1 MSADQRPPS
10 KPPHGRVPLDTMD
23 KLDSLRPSSLPPEL
37 GDLDFR
43 WDDDLVAHGN
53 RRNRPLLSPLELDL
67 ELDEGDRP
75 TAVPEIPM
83 EQFVQRAMAEV
94 DRQEQEQAL
103 RGSKTVLNSGFI
115 SGPPTLGSLSGPPT
129 LSQGRGPV
137 ESVVSTEPVPQAPV
151 SLSTQPPA
159 SAKRQFDP
167 LALDISEMEL
177 NGGGTAFPPTE
188 PPIEIPFKT
197 TVAPADDD
205 PQRHTEANPANA
217 VDLSQLEESSRPA
230 MKDRYAIGDFSG
242 ALEIAE
248 SLLSLDP
255 SDLEAQ
261 RYATS
266 CRDVLTQ
273 MYLSRLGGLDQV
285 INMVLPPEELRWLN
299 LDHRAGFLLSLVDG
313 VSTIEELLDIC
324 GMSRLDA
331 LRILATLR
339 EQRAILLSSR

>member
-1 MSADQRPPS
+1 MSADQRRPTHPPR
-10 KPPHGRVPLDTMD
+10 GRAPLDTLD

-37 GDLDFR
+37 GELDFS
-43 WDDDLVAHGN
+43 WDDDLIVQGQ
-53 RRNRPLLSPLELDL
+53 RPARPVLSPLELDL

-75 TAVPEIPM
+75 TAVPDIPM
-83 EQFVQRAMAEV
+83 DQFVARAMAAV
-94 DRQEQEQAL
+94 DRDEQGQNRQSSPSPLDSAP
-103 RGSKTVLNSGFI
+103 T
-115 SGPPTLGSLSGPPT
+115 SGPPTLR
-129 LSQGRGPV
+129 QGRVPVRPV
-137 ESVVSTEPVPQAPV
+137 EAYELIPRLKTTSIPDLLSLAHKPDIEKAP
-151 SLSTQPPA
+151 LN
-159 SAKRQFDP
+159 P
-167 LALDISEMEL
+167 LALDISEMHV
-177 NGGGTAFPPTE
+177 NGPNRYLSPTE
-188 PPIEIPFKT
+188 PPEVEAAFDT

-205 PQRHTEANPANA
+205 PHRHTEADS
-217 VDLSQLEESSRPA
+217 VTTITLSPGEDTSRPS

-248 SLLSLDP
+248 ILLSVDP

-273 MYLSRLGGLDQV
+273 MYLSRLGGFDQV
-285 INMVLPPEELRWLN
+285 ISVVLPAEELRWLN

-313 VSTIEELLDIC
+313 VSTIEELLDIS

-331 LRILATLR
+331 LRIFATLR